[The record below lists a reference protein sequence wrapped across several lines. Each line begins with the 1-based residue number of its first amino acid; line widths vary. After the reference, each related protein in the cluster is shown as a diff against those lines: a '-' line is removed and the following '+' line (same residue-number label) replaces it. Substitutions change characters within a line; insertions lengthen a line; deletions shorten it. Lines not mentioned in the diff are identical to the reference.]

1 MNESTSGMRE
11 FGQYLENVLTQQK
24 PEIIQHDGRPYL
36 MTTDGISPILE
47 PKASKIDV
55 ATLTGLVDYIKSG
68 IDSFE
73 GILIHVVSPTRVDFL
88 SGVHGPHMQ
97 RAVYMTATAAVPR
110 IAFDAF
116 MLQESF
122 IIQTQSCFVQQND
135 NDDDLATVLSVAGN
149 IRESAVKDTLDD
161 GVSQVVTA
169 RSGVAKL
176 TDVVVPKQVLLTP
189 IRTFAEIQQ
198 PASSF
203 VFRIQ
208 DGPRMALF
216 EADGGAWKNEAMLR
230 IKDYLEEALSGC
242 GQSSIIA

>member
-11 FGQYLENVLTQQK
+11 FGQYLENVLTAQK
-24 PEIIQHDGRPYL
+24 PEIIMHEGRPYL
-36 MTTDGISPILE
+36 MTTEGISPILK
-47 PKASKIDV
+47 PIASPINV

-68 IDSFE
+68 IDSFD
-73 GILIHVVSPTRVDFL
+73 GIFIHVVSPTVVKLL
-88 SGVHGPHMQ
+88 SRDSGPHMQ
-97 RAVYMTATAAVPR
+97 RNTYMTATAAVPR
-110 IAFDAF
+110 IAFDSF
-116 MLQESF
+116 MGQENF
-122 IIQTQSCFVQQND
+122 IIQSQSCFIHNM
-135 NDDDLATVLSVAGN
+135 DDDLDIVVACAGN

-189 IRTFAEIQQ
+189 IRTFTEIEQ

-230 IKDYLEEALSGC
+230 IKDYLSDELKDFSV
-242 GQSSIIA
+242 SIIA